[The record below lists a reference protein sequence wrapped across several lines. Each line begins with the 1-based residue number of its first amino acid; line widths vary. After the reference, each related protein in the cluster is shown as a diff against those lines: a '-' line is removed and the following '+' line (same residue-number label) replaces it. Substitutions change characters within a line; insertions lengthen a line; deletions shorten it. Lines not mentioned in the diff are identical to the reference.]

1 VVVNDSLA
9 RARAGDE
16 AAFDRLTDAYRKELQ
31 AHCYRSLGSV
41 QDAVL
46 HRNLKGRNPASDPFG
61 KKGRA
66 WIAEQGLPVDERLT
80 VDAGLRQLDFVGGE
94 RAQIDEV
101 IAQQA
106 LGDEDVRGLMTIPG
120 IDVVCA
126 ATLAAVIGDVR
137 GFPTSRHLVGYLG
150 LHPTIRPSGNSPA
163 RHRPRVQGGLGRRPP
178 RTRRGACP
186 GPCSSHVATSTPSD
200 ASISSTPPD
209 VMDVLTRHG
218 RI

>member
-163 RHRPRVQGGLGRRPP
+163 RHGRVSKEGSAAARHVLVEVPVLAHARATWQHPRRPMRPYRPRRR
-178 RTRRGACP
+178 T
-186 GPCSSHVATSTPSD
+186 
-200 ASISSTPPD
+200 
-209 VMDVLTRHG
+209 
-218 RI
+218 